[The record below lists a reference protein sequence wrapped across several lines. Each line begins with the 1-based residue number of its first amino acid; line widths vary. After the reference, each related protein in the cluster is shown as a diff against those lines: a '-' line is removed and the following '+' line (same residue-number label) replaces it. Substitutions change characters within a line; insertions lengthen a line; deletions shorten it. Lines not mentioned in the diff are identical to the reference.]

1 MLSEF
6 VNHLRQANAKQ
17 LETIRA
23 YNPLKAGSVKGL
35 LGKRL
40 VVILFTTLLLTIA
53 DGILT
58 IHLLNL
64 GALEANPMMRFALSV
79 SLEFFIG
86 IKYLLTAGGLFI
98 LLRFGKIAILNESI
112 TLQEIALGVILFYQG
127 LVIYEIECTLILG

>member
-1 MLSEF
+1 MFRESVER
-6 VNHLRQANAKQ
+6 LRKANAKQ
-17 LETIRA
+17 LEIIRDYDKLHA
-23 YNPLKAGSVKGL
+23 DSVQGFVKN
-35 LGKRL
+35 RL
-40 VVILFTTLLLTIA
+40 VIILLTTLLLTIT

-64 GALEANPMMRFALSV
+64 GAWEANPLMRLALSV

-98 LLRFGKIAILNESI
+98 LLRFGKVAILDESI

-127 LVIYEIECTLILG
+127 LVIYEIECYTILS

>member
-1 MLSEF
+1 MLRESVER
-6 VNHLRQANAKQ
+6 LKKANAKQ

-23 YNPLKAGSVKGL
+23 YDRLHADSIRGFVRN
-35 LGKRL
+35 RL
-40 VVILFTTLLLTIA
+40 VIILLTTLLLTIA

-64 GALEANPMMRFALSV
+64 GAWEANPLMRFALSV

-86 IKYLLTAGGLFI
+86 VKYHLTAGGLFI
-98 LLRFGKIAILNESI
+98 LLRFGKVAILDESI

-127 LVIYEIECTLILG
+127 LVIYEIECYMILS